1 MKTDRP
7 FTADFGLDLRRR
19 LQLGAGQPQGHS
31 RRAVERSTPTLMLLY
46 SLVVLWFDWEGG
58 RRWHAPRL
66 PWYPGKRH
74 PSFADMLAA
83 LRQHTLEHS
92 LRGFFEDPAA
102 TSGYQNSR
110 RHPPGIRPTGRM
122 RRRKR

>member
-1 MKTDRP
+1 MRP
-7 FTADFGLDLRRR
+7 PAVLT
-19 LQLGAGQPQGHS
+19 
-31 RRAVERSTPTLMLLY
+31 RAR
-46 SLVVLWFDWEGG
+46 EGSP
-58 RRWHAPRL
+58 PRL

-102 TSGYQNSR
+102 TAG
-110 RHPPGIRPTGRM
+110 T
-122 RRRKR
+122 RKAADTLLALVKQAA